1 MSIISPLHKGE
12 NQVLDKNEQLLQTIG
27 QAIAKYRQASGL
39 TQAQLAEMLGIS
51 NDAVSRMERGK
62 TVPTVLRLLELS
74 EIFQCELAD
83 LITESSNR
91 ITDQARA
98 LEKILV
104 VLDHNERAELLYLIE
119 RLIKWK
125 G

>member
-1 MSIISPLHKGE
+1 M
-12 NQVLDKNEQLLQTIG
+12 LDKNEQLLQTIG
-27 QAIAKYRQASGL
+27 LAIAKYRQASGL

-104 VLDHNERAELLYLIE
+104 VLDNNERAELLYLIE